1 MTAQCRE
8 RLIYNGEEYYLATE
22 PLAPYLVSH
31 KIRFTAPHTACWR
44 GYIGSWLIEDNK
56 LYLVDL
62 PGYGYHKAS
71 KGIANAWDNV
81 MNDYFSDNPN
91 LKLVLLLLDSRILA
105 TDLDKQMM
113 DYLFEKQIP
122 ALIVLTKADK
132 INQSEKYR
140 ISNNIKKRNK

>member
-62 PGYGYHKAS
+62 E
-71 KGIANAWDNV
+71 ANISDGDRKFGEDKEV
-81 MNDYFSDNPN
+81 GLDYF
-91 LKLVLLLLDSRILA
+91 L
-105 TDLDKQMM
+105 
-113 DYLFEKQIP
+113 EKQKSLPIGTRG
-122 ALIVLTKADK
+122 LCVFRMVK
-132 INQSEKYR
+132 
-140 ISNNIKKRNK
+140 